1 MKDEN
6 HVYRIAQKI
15 NDYDEEEDGCIWS
28 HILEFVEKA
37 ISTWKKNQNKKL

>member
-15 NDYDEEEDGCIWS
+15 NDYDEEEDGCI
-28 HILEFVEKA
+28 
-37 ISTWKKNQNKKL
+37 